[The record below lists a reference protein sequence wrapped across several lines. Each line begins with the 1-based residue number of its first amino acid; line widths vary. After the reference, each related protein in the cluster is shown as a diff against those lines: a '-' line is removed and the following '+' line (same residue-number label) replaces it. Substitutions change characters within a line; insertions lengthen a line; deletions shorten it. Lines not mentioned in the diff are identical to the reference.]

1 MSPAPTPLA
10 KDEAED
16 FADEMVEVRRKNR
29 AFISV
34 IITGAI
40 AYLVGLKAKC
50 AQKNHGLIWISK
62 GGLDVS
68 LHRSNCSFH
77 EAILMYEVARGVRAS
92 WVLNH

>member
-10 KDEAED
+10 KDEADD
-16 FADEMVEVRRKNR
+16 FADEMTEVRRKNR

-34 IITGAI
+34 IMSGTIACLDGLGA
-40 AYLVGLKAKC
+40 KR
-50 AQKNHGLIWISK
+50 AQENHDLIWISK